1 MGSSTKRNR
10 GNPQVED
17 GYVRIATELFEQL
30 YAMPFTCSQ
39 LKIILFVIRN
49 TYGFHRKT
57 HEISAG
63 YISRGTGLSDRTV
76 WREIKYLEKIKVLKV
91 SHSGQGVINRIGINK
106 KYKEWGVKPL
116 TRMSECHVCQRG
128 TDTYVRGTT
137 DTDVRGDTDTDVRQH
152 NIEEH
157 KIDKQKID
165 KDKESLPS
173 LAEMGIPDDW
183 EHLMPEK
190 YVIDYRYKKLKRVR
204 DGVLFS
210 GFEIDWKGLR
220 E

>member
-57 HEISAG
+57 HEMSAG
-63 YISRGTGLSDRTV
+63 YISRGTGLSIRTV
-76 WREIKYLEKIKVLKV
+76 KREIKHLEELKV
-91 SHSGQGVINRIGINK
+91 ITVSHNGLGVINRIGINK
-106 KYKEWGVKPL
+106 KYQQWNIKPVPSVTPCH
-116 TRMSECHVCQRG
+116 TRHRG
-128 TDTYVRGTT
+128 SAMGDTVTS
-137 DTDVRGDTDTDVRQH
+137 DTDDTVASAMGGTQH

-157 KIDKQKID
+157 KIDKQRID
-165 KDKESLPS
+165 KDKESLPT